1 MRIPAGPPPTGE
13 LLAKIAGD
21 GDGDPETAANL
32 AAAML
37 GGRPVDGRG
46 RYLHWDE
53 MRRRTPPEGLTHE
66 AWWLGTALARQSLAR
81 ALPILDAE
89 GQPFRFSNVDRV
101 QELVHRIDQQAG
113 GHILSGGEAVIGP
126 RARDRYVVSSLIE
139 EAITS
144 SQLEG
149 ASTTRRVARELLHS
163 GRPPR
168 DRSERMIL
176 NNFAVLEAAG
186 ELAASGNPLAPDDV
200 LDLHRVVTEGT
211 LDDERDAGRLQD
223 SADERIAVVWQDG
236 TVLHTPPPAAGLP
249 RRLERLCAFANGE
262 AGEGFLHPVVRAVV
276 LHFGLAYDHPFADGN
291 GRTARALFYWSMLRS
306 GYWLAQYLSISSVL
320 RRAPA
325 RYARSYLHVETDRG
339 DLTYFVL
346 YQLEALDRALE
357 SLGGY
362 LERKRGEQRRA
373 ERLLRDRPGLNH
385 RQHVLVG
392 DALRDPGASFTI
404 EAQSRRHRV
413 AYATARAD
421 LLGLEAAGLLDK
433 ERIGKKFVFRPSAD
447 LDARLAAEA

>member
-1 MRIPAGPPPTGE
+1 MKIPQAPPPHAE
-13 LLAKIAGD
+13 LLRRAVGGD
-21 GDGDPETAANL
+21 RL
-32 AAAML
+32 AAVVSE
-37 GGRPVDGRG
+37 GRPVDRRG

-53 MRRRTPPEGLTHE
+53 LRRRTPPDGLDHE
-66 AWWLGTALARQSLAR
+66 TWWLGTAIARRAIAR
-81 ALPILDAE
+81 VLPLRDA
-89 GQPFRFSNVDRV
+89 GGRPFRYSNVDRV

-113 GHILSGGEAVIGP
+113 GRILADGGAAIGP

-149 ASTTRRVARELLHS
+149 ASTTRRVAREMLQS

-186 ELAASGNPLAPDDV
+186 ELAASGRPLAPADV
-200 LDLHRVVTEGT
+200 LDLHRTVTDGT
-211 LDDERDAGRLQD
+211 LDDGRDAGRLQD
-223 SADERIAVVWQDG
+223 ADDERVAVVWPDG
-236 TVLHTPPPAAGLP
+236 TVLHRPPPAAELP
-249 RRLERLCAFANGE
+249 RRLELLCEFANGRT
-262 AGEGFLHPVVRAVV
+262 GEGFLHPVVRAVA
-276 LHFGLAYDHPFADGN
+276 LHFALAYDHPFADGN
-291 GRTARALFYWSMLRS
+291 GRTARALFYWSMLRA

-325 RYARSYLHVETDRG
+325 RYARSFLHVETDRN

-346 YQLEALDRALE
+346 HQLEAVGRALAA
-357 SLGGY
+357 LGEY
-362 LERKRGEQRRA
+362 LERKTAEQRQA

-385 RQHVLVG
+385 RQHTLVS
-392 DALRDPGASFTI
+392 DALRDPEARFTI
-404 EAQSRRHRV
+404 RAQSRRHRV

-421 LLGLEAAGLLDK
+421 LLGLEAAGLFEK
-433 ERIGKKFVFRPSAD
+433 SRAGKAFVFRPGAD
-447 LDARLAAEA
+447 LAARLEAVR

>member
-1 MRIPAGPPPTGE
+1 MKIPDAPPPTGE
-13 LLAKIAGD
+13 LLAGLS
-21 GDGDPETAANL
+21 GGQLHAAL
-32 AAAML
+32 AA
-37 GGRPVDGRG
+37 GRPVDGRG

-66 AWWLGTALARQSLAR
+66 AWWLGTALARRAMAR
-81 ALPILDAE
+81 TLPILDAA

-113 GHILSGGEAVIGP
+113 GNVLSGGEAVIGP
-126 RARDRYVVSSLIE
+126 RARDRYAVSSLIE

-149 ASTTRRVARELLHS
+149 ASTTRRVARAMLHS

-168 DRSERMIL
+168 DRGERMIL

-186 ELAASGNPLAPDDV
+186 ELAASGRPLAPDDV
-200 LDLHRVVTEGT
+200 LGLHRVVTEGT
-211 LDDERDAGRLQD
+211 LEDERDAGRLQD
-223 SADERIAVVWQDG
+223 ADDERIAVVRQDG
-236 TVLHTPPPAAGLP
+236 TVLHGPPPADGLP

-276 LHFGLAYDHPFADGN
+276 LHFALGYDHPFADGN

-325 RYARSYLHVETDRG
+325 RYARSYLHAETDRG

-346 YQLEALDRALE
+346 HQLEALARALE
-357 SLGGY
+357 SLGDY

-421 LLGLEAAGLLDK
+421 LLGLEAAGLLG
-433 ERIGKKFVFRPSAD
+433 RQRAGKKFVFRPGAG
-447 LDARLAAEA
+447 LEARLAAEA